1 MIEFSFVDIA
11 LLCWAVLATAKAM
24 DYRGLCRDVGRMQ
37 VQILEDKELYD
48 KMAQQWKEAKDLT

>member
-24 DYRGLCRDVGRMQ
+24 DYRGLCEDAARMQ
-37 VQILEDKELYD
+37 VRMLEDREVYD
-48 KMAQQWKEAKDLT
+48 KLVQHWKEFKGLT

>member
-24 DYRGLCRDVGRMQ
+24 DYRGLCRDAARMH
-37 VQILEDKELYD
+37 VHMLEDKEVYD
-48 KMAQQWKEAKDLT
+48 KLVQQWKEFKGLT